1 MCVNAV
7 LKYVICIVFVY
18 MALDLIQF
26 ETVNDSFCFHLQ
38 CCESTIRYLTYMSLL
53 GIAHR
58 NDITIIITLQRAIK
72 N

>member
-1 MCVNAV
+1 MCVNAL

-38 CCESTIRYLTYMSLL
+38 C
-53 GIAHR
+53 
-58 NDITIIITLQRAIK
+58 
-72 N
+72 